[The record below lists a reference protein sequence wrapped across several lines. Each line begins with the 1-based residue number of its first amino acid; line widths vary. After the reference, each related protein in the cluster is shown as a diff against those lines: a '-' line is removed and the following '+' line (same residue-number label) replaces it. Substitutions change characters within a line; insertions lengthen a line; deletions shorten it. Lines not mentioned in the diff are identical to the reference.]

1 MDSKNTTKFLENVKK
16 CFLFFKKD
24 IKDYLIQT
32 TDIVYE
38 YKSDIIDGLLYL
50 LLYTQKGNTYTN
62 SAIQVS
68 KFNNINTTRQSFD
81 KRSSLIKLNHLNKII
96 NQFYHTFLS
105 KFSSDFN
112 ITDGVVINV
121 YDDKEVKGYK
131 KIILM
136 SVVDSKNCSKDLHI
150 NKDIY
155 KSEIKLFYDL
165 LDKGHYDIKK
175 TFLLDAL
182 YFSDKLTNNFYDKQ
196 LKFISRM
203 KKNSV
208 YLNNFE
214 IELKK
219 GNFINDYEVVNNKG
233 NKIRIINYKINNKI
247 FHLAT
252 NLLDKQKYKVSYF
265 KNAYKKRWEVELFIK
280 ITKANTNLE
289 SIKSKKDIKIEINT
303 KSILLVTMIYNY
315 IMCLYKKYTK
325 TEKNINNSQFI
336 RSFYSDLICK
346 IIKGKFNKKE
356 LSFLFSLFFI
366 LYNDSN
372 KGNNERKAIMPYKYK
387 WHYKET
393 FKKI

>member
-1 MDSKNTTKFLENVKK
+1 MDSKNTDNFLKDIKNV
-16 CFLFFKKD
+16 FDFFKKD
-24 IKDYLIQT
+24 IKLFLIKDTKTLYDYKTNIL
-32 TDIVYE
+32 
-38 YKSDIIDGLLYL
+38 DGLLYL

-165 LDKGHYDIKK
+165 VDKGHYDFKK

-252 NLLDKQKYKVSYF
+252 NPLDKQKYKVSYF
-265 KNAYKKRWEVELFIK
+265 KNVYKKDGKL
-280 ITKANTNLE
+280 NY
-289 SIKSKKDIKIEINT
+289 
-303 KSILLVTMIYNY
+303 LL
-315 IMCLYKKYTK
+315 K
-325 TEKNINNSQFI
+325 
-336 RSFYSDLICK
+336 
-346 IIKGKFNKKE
+346 
-356 LSFLFSLFFI
+356 
-366 LYNDSN
+366 
-372 KGNNERKAIMPYKYK
+372 
-387 WHYKET
+387 
-393 FKKI
+393 